1 MQLEYEISLEVQ
13 GKYFQVYQAE
23 YDMNF
28 EHLLKYRKFRRIL
41 REEFVLPEV
50 IDRSHRIG

>member
-1 MQLEYEISLEVQ
+1 
-13 GKYFQVYQAE
+13 
-23 YDMNF
+23 MNF